1 MGLFNW
7 FNKNQPQTTVN
18 NNGSSNNG
26 QHEIPEDLFIE
37 KREPQEHNPTISSN
51 GEAKGIN
58 AIYAFLQSEYE
69 HKGYSDALVNPDQS
83 NKADGIKLIK
93 LNLKIIMDKEINNF
107 EKSIKDL
114 NYHIK
119 SRGDA
124 GLVDLVEELKTEK
137 EKALNDIDKIK
148 EIEAQM
154 NTNSGLFEKVILSYE
169 QGFKRGLAA
178 ITKSKFQ

>member
-1 MGLFNW
+1 MGLFDW
-7 FNKNQPQTTVN
+7 FSKNQPQTTVN
-18 NNGSSNNG
+18 NNGSNNG
-26 QHEIPEDLFIE
+26 QNEIPEKVFIE
-37 KREPQEHNPTISSN
+37 KGEPPPALDSN

-58 AIYAFLQSEYE
+58 AIYAFLQSDYE
-69 HKGYSDALVNPDQS
+69 PKGYNDALVNPDQS

-93 LNLKIIMDKEINNF
+93 LKLKIIMDKEINSY

-114 NYHIK
+114 DYHIK
-119 SRGDA
+119 TRSDA

-137 EKALNDIDKIK
+137 EKASKDIDKIK

-178 ITKSKFQ
+178 ITKSKFL

>member
-18 NNGSSNNG
+18 NNGSNNG
-26 QHEIPEDLFIE
+26 QNEIPEDLFIE
-37 KREPQEHNPTISSN
+37 KQEPNEQTPIISSN

-58 AIYAFLQSEYE
+58 AIYTFLQSEYE

-93 LNLKIIMDKEINNF
+93 LNLKIIMDKEINNY
-107 EKSIKDL
+107 EKAIKDL
-114 NYHIK
+114 EYHIK
-119 SRGDA
+119 SRSDA

-137 EKALNDIDKIK
+137 EKALKDIEKIK
-148 EIEAQM
+148 EIETQM
-154 NTNSGLFEKVILSYE
+154 NNNSGLFERVILSYE